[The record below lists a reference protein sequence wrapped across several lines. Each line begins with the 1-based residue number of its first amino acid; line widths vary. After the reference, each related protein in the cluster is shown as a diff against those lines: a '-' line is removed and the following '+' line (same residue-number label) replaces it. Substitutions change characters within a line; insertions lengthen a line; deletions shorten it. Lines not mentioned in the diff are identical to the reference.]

1 MLYLAYKL
9 PQHKNRPYLCL
20 IKSVWIPLFPAHV
33 AKVIFGCERFSL
45 FLLTGRTC
53 DLGKRGTKNHLYL
66 RSGWTRNVW
75 NGVKKTICIFLRV
88 AAPSKGNDKHL
99 VSATNWYT
107 PDPNQTTRTL
117 GRWRLTVA
125 SPHVAKLHLNTPQ
138 RQQPTVVIKQR
149 FQLSLT

>member
-75 NGVKKTICIFLRV
+75 NGVKKTICIFLRI

-107 PDPNQTTRTL
+107 PDPKSNHKNFRVMKAYCCITSCRQASLEHTTET
-117 GRWRLTVA
+117 TA
-125 SPHVAKLHLNTPQ
+125 DS
-138 RQQPTVVIKQR
+138 
-149 FQLSLT
+149 QLLW